1 MLAVLLVAGIATVA
15 QGAAVD
21 LRFGPTQG
29 GVINGNTITLGA
41 SDTATIEIWLTGL
54 TNGFSSALVGLA
66 VNPIPTPDWTFEA
79 YIPGPAMYYDFDPGT
94 TRPPPGAGDLPPA
107 AHANGDALNDFE
119 PFNIAFPYI
128 ETPGDVLLASI
139 IIHCT
144 GAPSQHTIGSDNNAG
159 SAFIQGPVGGVPADY
174 SGVNFAD
181 SLTIIQVVPE
191 PASLALLGLGAFA
204 LIRRR

>member
-15 QGAAVD
+15 QGAAID
-21 LRFGPTQG
+21 LRFGAGTTG
-29 GVINGNTITLGA
+29 TVDGSTVTLGA
-41 SDTATIEIWLTGL
+41 SDIAVIEIWMTGL
-54 TNGFSSALVGLA
+54 TNGFSSALVGLG

-79 YIPGPAMYYDFDPGT
+79 YIPGPNMYYDFDDQT
-94 TRPPPGAGDLPPA
+94 TRPPPGAGDAPPA
-107 AHANGDALNDFE
+107 AGAPGDALNDFE

-128 ETPGDVLLASI
+128 DTPGDQLLASI

-144 GAPSQHTIGSDNNAG
+144 GTVSTHTLSSDNHGGA
-159 SAFIQGPVGGVPADY
+159 AFIQGPVGGVPADY

-181 SLTIIQVVPE
+181 TLTIIQVVPE